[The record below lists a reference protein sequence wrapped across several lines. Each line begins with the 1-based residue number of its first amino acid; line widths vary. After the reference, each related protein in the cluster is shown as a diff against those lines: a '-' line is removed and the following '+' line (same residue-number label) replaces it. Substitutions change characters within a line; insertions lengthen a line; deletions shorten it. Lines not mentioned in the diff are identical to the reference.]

1 MSTALT
7 RPNRLGLEAFARA
20 TDIHPELVV
29 RLVRL
34 GVLDG
39 TRDPA
44 GGLWFAAG
52 EVRRAQR
59 VQRLRQGL
67 SLNYAALGLVLDLL
81 DRIDEL
87 EAALAARPPRPEE
100 VDRWRPTA

>member
-7 RPNRLGLEAFARA
+7 RPNRMALEAFSRA
-20 TDIHPELVV
+20 TGIHPELVV

-39 TRDPA
+39 TRDAA
-44 GGLWFAAG
+44 GGLWFATG

-59 VQRLRQGL
+59 VHRLRQGL
-67 SLNYAALGLVLDLL
+67 ALNYAALGLVLDLL

-87 EAALAARPPRPEE
+87 EAALAARPPRHEE